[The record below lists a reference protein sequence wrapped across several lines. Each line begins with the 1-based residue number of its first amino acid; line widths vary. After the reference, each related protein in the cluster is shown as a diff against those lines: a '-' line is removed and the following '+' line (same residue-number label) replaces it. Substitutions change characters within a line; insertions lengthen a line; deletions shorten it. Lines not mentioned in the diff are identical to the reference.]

1 MKKFDKNNF
10 KKLALLGIAGGT
22 AIVSPGAV
30 EATDLNPSEL
40 LAFGSCKHGQGCG
53 GLQAYRSVPSQGAN
67 YYTNQPQGSCG
78 GTAYYPAQQ
87 QTYYQ
92 PQGSCGGNSYY
103 PAQQQAYYP
112 QQQTYYQPQGSCGGT
127 AYYPQQQQTYYQPQ
141 GGNSG
146 YTYGQYPTQP
156 QQPSSGCASNS
167 APQET
172 PSTTPSTTIP
182 EGESP
187 VVTRWE
193 TSGLS
198 ADASKGTVER
208 TLSESDL
215 LSQLNEQGKAS
226 YQRLD
231 AAGKALA
238 LKLANQT
245 CKGLNECKGL
255 NSCKNSEH
263 SCAGKGACAGTSD
276 SNFKDKN
283 LAVKVAAMKMA
294 EKRTNATPQR
304 QQ

>member
-40 LAFGSCKHGQGCG
+40 LAFGGCKSSQGCG
-53 GLQAYRSVPSQGAN
+53 GLQAYRSVPSQG
-67 YYTNQPQGSCG
+67 
-78 GTAYYPAQQ
+78 
-87 QTYYQ
+87 
-92 PQGSCGGNSYY
+92 SYY
-103 PAQQQAYYP
+103 YSN
-112 QQQTYYQPQGSCGGT
+112 QPQGSCGGT
-127 AYYPQQQQTYYQPQ
+127 AYYPQQQQQTYYQPQSGCGGTAYYPQQQQAYYPQQQQTYYQPQ
-141 GGNSG
+141 GSCGGFQYQQQSNYSG
-146 YTYGQYPTQP
+146 YTQGQYPTQP

-167 APQET
+167 APQDT
-172 PSTTPSTTIP
+172 PSTTPSTTP
-182 EGESP
+182 ENESP